1 MPGHLACC
9 TLFAVTH
16 PETLA
21 ERYTVG
27 IDPPDGY
34 LTYLNGWWMLVD
46 ATATATG
53 NWARQ
58 RDIGLALSDEEGV
71 ALSIFITDDE
81 WALALAVNGEP
92 GPTAIFTP
100 QNDEVMAR
108 APYSLMALEQ
118 ALGLLYPDR
127 IDTEEVD
134 YLFGALLDG
143 ALPAEEAINEIVL
156 MLGCPADWMRW
167 SWYESVPEQLITDP
181 DLADRV
187 IPLGAAKALWEE

>member
-9 TLFAVTH
+9 TLLYVTD

-21 ERYTVG
+21 ARYEAG
-27 IDPPDGY
+27 IEPADGY
-34 LTYLNGWWMLVD
+34 LTYLDGWWMLVD

-58 RDIGLALSDEEGV
+58 RDIGLALSDEAGV
-71 ALSIFITDDE
+71 ALSIFITGDE

-108 APYSLMALEQ
+108 VPFSLMALEQ

-127 IDTEEVD
+127 VDVDEVD
-134 YLFGALLDG
+134 YLFGALLEG
-143 ALPAEEAINEIVL
+143 ALAPEEAVDGVVR
-156 MLGCPADWMRW
+156 MLGVPDDWMRW
-167 SWYESVPEQLITDP
+167 SWYESIPEQLFTDP

-187 IPLGAAKALWEE
+187 VPLGDAKDLWEE